1 MKTPKF
7 VKRLKRAYD
16 LLTSDLNFTE
26 IEHLFKNETPGIF
39 EFYTRESQ
47 KSGKKRKGII
57 RFFSLVKN
65 LFVAFV
71 LKLTPAR
78 RIIYIIGLYF
88 FVSGL
93 ISANTL
99 HCILGFLVI
108 NTILAFELADK
119 LVAKDE
125 LEVARNIQTSLMP
138 KSAPRHSLYDIAFF
152 TQTAREVGGD
162 FCYFISHG
170 QPDDP
175 LVVIIGDISG
185 KGMGAAIHMVQVHT
199 ILQTLQH
206 QGDIK
211 QLLIELN
218 ERLVMILPANVF
230 FTSNFIELDP
240 NGYINICRAGHMPVL
255 HYSVKTQKCKRLTPA
270 GIGIGLTD
278 NNQFHETLEKKN
290 IKPEKGDIFILY
302 TDGLVETRNKNNVEF
317 GEDRLEELFC
327 RYAGISANEIKDEI
341 LKTITRFRGSAIP
354 HDDLTLVVFKYMG
367 R

>member
-1 MKTPKF
+1 MKMPKF
-7 VKRLKRAYD
+7 VKKLKRAYD
-16 LLTSDLNFTE
+16 LLASDLNFAE

-47 KSGKKRKGII
+47 KTGKKRKGCM
-57 RFFSLVKN
+57 RFLSLVKN

-93 ISANTL
+93 ITTNTL
-99 HCILGFLVI
+99 HCLLGFLVI

-119 LVAKDE
+119 IVAKDE
-125 LEVARNIQTSLMP
+125 LEVARNIQMQLMP

-162 FCYFISHG
+162 FCYFLSNG
-170 QPDDP
+170 QPNDP
-175 LVVIIGDISG
+175 LIVIIGDISG

-199 ILQTLQH
+199 ILQTLKYQA
-206 QGDIK
+206 DIK
-211 QLLIELN
+211 QFLIDLN

-230 FTSNFIELDP
+230 FTSNFIELAP

-255 HYSVKTQKCKRLTPA
+255 HYSAKAQKCNRLTPP
-270 GIGIGLTD
+270 GLGIGLTD
-278 NNQFHETLEKKN
+278 NSQFQKALEKMN
-290 IKPEKGDIFILY
+290 VKPEKGDIFILY

-317 GEDRLEELFC
+317 GEDRLEELFY
-327 RYAGISANEIKDEI
+327 RHAGLPANELKDEI
-341 LKTITRFRGSAIP
+341 LKAVTRFRGSAIP
-354 HDDLTLVVFKYMG
+354 HDDLTLVVFKYTG